1 MTRAFDT
8 GASSQSARGWTE
20 LLSIAISAAGEHA
33 PQEGFRALWRDEW
46 KRLGAWTM
54 SERSDCFDVGP
65 FGWVLSSS
73 GESVDELTWS
83 KPGDVSVAAFDLY
96 VVDVPNAGDWQ
107 YRVDAGPWNNVG
119 PVTDSTV
126 NGLRR
131 VAVDSPVNDRVQIR
145 AGNVG
150 DPCVAALAGI
160 DVYLDTP
167 RARDI
172 RTHDLSVG
180 QHFLS
185 QFCRPTA
192 GDPLALLDEIQPA
205 LVIVAF
211 SNDVLFRAP
220 VKFESA
226 LRAIVERVAP
236 FGDTMLIGAY
246 EQRPATFLPSDVGEK
261 LLCAAF
267 ADAPDTVLTSVRS
280 TREAIMSA
288 PATVDSRDA
297 ELTIGFG
304 RAVEDQA
311 RYRAIVRDV
320 AVSTECAFLDIYEA
334 WSALGA
340 TGWAE
345 TFEAGLMTDRYH
357 ASSLGH
363 RDIAARLLTLVR
375 VAE

>member
-1 MTRAFDT
+1 
-8 GASSQSARGWTE
+8 
-20 LLSIAISAAGEHA
+20 
-33 PQEGFRALWRDEW
+33 
-46 KRLGAWTM
+46 M
-54 SERSDCFDVGP
+54 SERSDCFDVAP

-73 GESVDELTWS
+73 GESADELTWS

-107 YRVDAGPWNNVG
+107 YRVDDGPWNNVG

-145 AGNVG
+145 ASSGD
-150 DPCVAALAGI
+150 DPCVAAVAGI
-160 DVYLDTP
+160 DVYLDT
-167 RARDI
+167 RGGRDI

-180 QHFLS
+180 KHFLS

-220 VKFESA
+220 VKFENA
-226 LRAIVERVAP
+226 LRGIVDRVAP
-236 FGDTMLIGAY
+236 FGDTLLVGAY
-246 EQRPATFLPSDVGEK
+246 EQRPPRVVHDAAVTRGSRVVISDAATFLPSDVGEK
-261 LLCAAF
+261 LLCGAF
-267 ADAPDTVLTSVRS
+267 ADVPDTVVTSVRS
-280 TREAIMSA
+280 TREATMSA
-288 PATVDSRDA
+288 PATVDARDA

-304 RAVEDQA
+304 RTVEDQA

-320 AVSTECAFLDIYEA
+320 AASTGCAFLDIYEA
-334 WSALGA
+334 WSRLGA

-345 TFEAGLMTDRYH
+345 TFEAGLMIDRYH
-357 ASSLGH
+357 ASWLGH
-363 RDIAARLLTLVR
+363 RDIAARLLELLGV
-375 VAE
+375 VGGE